1 MCILV
6 VCEPNSTP
14 TKTDL
19 HNGACSNPH
28 GYGFAIIADD
38 KIISERSMSAKKS
51 IARFL
56 ELRKQYPNG
65 YAMWHARYATHGV
78 KNEANC
84 HPFQVGGSDLTYLA
98 HNGILDVTIEKADKR
113 SDTRVFAED
122 TLPLMGGV
130 SVLDDDTVWTMVSKW
145 ASGSK
150 ICILTLD
157 PSAKHQ
163 IYLVNENLGTWDNNG
178 IWWSNQSH
186 KRTTYTA
193 PTTTIW
199 ESPTSTT
206 RTMDKA
212 EQLAYDYVL
221 KSYYTEE
228 GELLDICPN
237 CEMIVD
243 MYENPYYCVSCEI
256 CFDCDT
262 GIMDCLCYTPDK
274 NWTSKRN
281 YDLFDTAL

>member
-28 GYGFAIIADD
+28 GYGFAIIAGDT
-38 KIISERSMSAKKS
+38 IISERSMSAKKS

-84 HPFQVGGSDLTYLA
+84 HPFKVGDSDLTYLA
-98 HNGILDVTIEKADKR
+98 HNGILDVTIEKSDKR

-130 SVLDDDTVWTMVSKW
+130 SVLDNDTVWTMVSKW

-186 KRTTYTA
+186 KRTTYTPPA
-193 PTTTIW
+193 STIW
-199 ESPTSTT
+199 ASPTSNT
-206 RTMDKA
+206 RNMDKA

-221 KSYYTEE
+221 KSYYTED
-228 GELLDICPN
+228 GEVLDICPN

-262 GIMDCLCYTPDK
+262 TIVECMCYTPDK
-274 NWTSKRN
+274 NWSSKKN
-281 YDLFDTAL
+281 YDLFNQL

>member
-28 GYGFAIIADD
+28 GYGFAIIAGDT
-38 KIISERSMSAKKS
+38 IISERSMSAKKS

-65 YAMWHARYATHGV
+65 YAMWHARFATHGV

-84 HPFQVGGSDLTYLA
+84 HPFKVGDSDLTYLA
-98 HNGILDVTIEKADKR
+98 HNGMLDVTIEKSDKR

-130 SVLDDDTVWTMVSKW
+130 SVLDNDTVWTMISKW

-163 IYLVNENLGTWDNNG
+163 IYLVNENLGTWDNTG

-186 KRTTYTA
+186 KRTTYTTPYTVWQA
-193 PTTTIW
+193 PA
-199 ESPTSTT
+199 
-206 RTMDKA
+206 RDLDKA
-212 EQLAYDYVL
+212 EQLAYDYAL
-221 KSYYTEE
+221 KHYYQDVGEE
-228 GELLDICPN
+228 VIDICPN
-237 CEMIVD
+237 CEALVD
-243 MYENPYYCVSCEI
+243 MHENPYYCNMCEI

-262 GIMDCLCYTPDK
+262 SIMDCLCYTPDK
-274 NWTSKRN
+274 DWSSKKD
-281 YDLFDTAL
+281 YDLFGSL

>member
-28 GYGFAIIADD
+28 GYGFAIIAGDT
-38 KIISERSMSAKKS
+38 IISERSMSAKKS

-98 HNGILDVTIEKADKR
+98 HNGILDVTIDKADKR

-163 IYLVNENLGTWDNNG
+163 IYLVNEDLGSWDNNG

-193 PTTTIW
+193 PAKVW
-199 ESPTSTT
+199 QAPSRS
-206 RTMDKA
+206 MDHA
-212 EQLAYDYVL
+212 ERLAYDYAL
-221 KSYYTEE
+221 QHYYQDE
-228 GELLDICPN
+228 GQEVLDICPA
-237 CEMIVD
+237 CESLVD
-243 MYENPYYCVSCEI
+243 MYENPYYCTMCET
-256 CFDCDT
+256 CYDCDT
-262 GIMDCLCYTPDK
+262 HIIDCLCYTPDK
-274 NWTSKRN
+274 NWTSPKN